1 MITFSLELV
10 AEDDEA
16 KINLPDGRTFGISPT
31 STSSGVVFIPDW
43 NDRHLTWA
51 ADEDTG
57 APFQH
62 VTDETSDEAIAKVE
76 YGSEDEYLYEM
87 YSAYGALGQ
96 LKPANWVNADYLWEL
111 DMDAYAEVLE
121 EAGVMERSD
130 TRLWF
135 SFTRLKEFIEDLADD
150 KEAFVEFFD
159 RVYDKVGQREAW
171 ESDSRLFFTP
181 GLESLVL
188 QRSDGYVMELSMADP
203 VNVFDRMRSARS
215 IDVMCQMFEVPALSA

>member
-1 MITFSLELV
+1 MTKFSLEIV
-10 AEDDEA
+10 AEDD
-16 KINLPDGRTFGISPT
+16 KVKVNLPKGRTLGIT
-31 STSSGVVFIPDW
+31 STSSGAAFIPDW

-62 VTDETSDEAIAKVE
+62 VTDETRDEPLAKVE
-76 YGSEDEYLYEM
+76 YGSEDEYLYDM
-87 YSAYGALGQ
+87 YSAYGAFGQ
-96 LKPANWVNADYLWEL
+96 LKPANWVNADYLREL
-111 DMDAYAEVLE
+111 DMEAYAEVLE

-135 SFTRLKEFIEDLADD
+135 SFTSLEEFIEDLTDD
-150 KEAFVEFFD
+150 KEAFVAFFD
-159 RVYDKVGQREAW
+159 RVYDKVERREAW

-181 GLESLVL
+181 GLERLVL
-188 QRSDGYVMELSMADP
+188 QRPDGYVMELSMADP

-215 IDVMCQMFEVPALSA
+215 FDVMYQMFDNIAPSA

>member
-1 MITFSLELV
+1 VTKFSLEIV
-10 AEDDEA
+10 AKDDKV
-16 KINLPDGRTFGISPT
+16 KINLPDGRTFGIT
-31 STSSGVVFIPDW
+31 STSSGAAFIPDW

-62 VTDETSDEAIAKVE
+62 VTDEKRDEPIAKVE

-87 YSAYGALGQ
+87 YSAYGAFGQ

-111 DMDAYAEVLE
+111 DMDAYGEVLE

-130 TRLWF
+130 RRLWI
-135 SFTRLKEFIEDLADD
+135 SFTHLKEFIEDLADD
-150 KEAFVEFFD
+150 KEAFAEFFD
-159 RVYDKVGQREAW
+159 RVYDKVGRREAW

-188 QRSDGYVMELSMADP
+188 QRPDGYVMELSMADP
-203 VNVFDRMRSARS
+203 VNLFDRMRSARS
-215 IDVMCQMFEVPALSA
+215 VDVMYQMFEEPALSA

>member
-1 MITFSLELV
+1 MITFNLEIV
-10 AEDDEA
+10 AEDGEA
-16 KINLPDGRTFGISPT
+16 KINLPGGRTFGISPT
-31 STSSGVVFIPDW
+31 SSGVAFIPDW

-62 VTDETSDEAIAKVE
+62 VTDETRDEPLAKVE

-87 YSAYGALGQ
+87 YSAYGAFGQ

-111 DMDAYAEVLE
+111 DMEACAEVLK

-135 SFTRLKEFIEDLADD
+135 SFTRLKEFIENLADD

-159 RVYDKVGQREAW
+159 RVYDKVERREAW

-181 GLESLVL
+181 GLARLVL
-188 QRSDGYVMELSMADP
+188 QRPDGYVMELSMADP

-215 IDVMCQMFEVPALSA
+215 FDVMYQIFDNKALSA